1 MRTRIDPGRARPTL
15 TMMDDICYSH
25 VTDLEGNPLD
35 LTLSLLTI
43 RRPPRRPG
51 QPEPPKAPAIIWVNG
66 NGWRTPYPSRNM
78 MVPELTFLAYQ
89 GFVVASVYYRTS
101 DQGKFP
107 AQVIDIKT
115 AVRFLRAN
123 ADKYGIDPER
133 IGVYGRSAGGHVT
146 SFVAMNTDDFISD
159 EWSGYSSKIQAAC
172 DMFGP
177 VDMTV
182 TVRENT
188 ERVKRPDSR
197 WHSMEETYDAK
208 LLGWDGSVET
218 LLERAAEAS
227 PINYINEGM
236 CPILIMHGEED
247 NSVPIQISEDFYDRI
262 VEKGMGDRA
271 DLYIL
276 AHAGHGSPEFY
287 QDSTREILLAF
298 FERCLS

>member
-51 QPEPPKAPAIIWVNG
+51 QPEPPKAPAIVWVNG

-146 SFVAMNTDDFISD
+146 SCVAMNTD
-159 EWSGYSSKIQAAC
+159 

-218 LLERAAEAS
+218 LLERAAVAS
-227 PINYINEGM
+227 PINYINDGM